1 MRRPTISDVARA
13 AGVSKGA
20 VSYAL
25 NGRPGVSEATRR
37 RILATAEDLGFHA
50 DRAAVAL
57 AGAPAKV
64 VGLTLHRPARTLGV
78 EPFFMEL
85 ISGLEAEL
93 SLRSYALLLH
103 MVAGREQETA
113 VYRRWRHEHAVD
125 GVLVCDVVEHDPRL
139 PVLRELGFPAVVIG
153 PPPAGEPV
161 SSVWSDDAVSLQ
173 EAVEY
178 LAALGHR
185 RIGHVAGIPDLAHTV
200 IRAEAFA
207 GLARRLGLEAAPCAY
222 TDYTGPDGARATRRL
237 LGAAGRPTALVYDND
252 IMAVAGLAV
261 AEELGLSVPRDLSV
275 VAWDDSPVC
284 RIVHPALTALS
295 RDIATY
301 GRQAARLLLASLDGR
316 EAVGVAVEPA
326 HLTPRASTAAPADA
340 RPSA

>member
-1 MRRPTISDVARA
+1 MTRPTISDVARA

-37 RILATAEDLGFHA
+37 RILAAADALGFHA
-50 DRAAVAL
+50 DRAARAL
-57 AGAPAKV
+57 AGAPAKT
-64 VGLTLHRPARTLGV
+64 VGLTLYRPARTLGV

-103 MVAGREQETA
+103 MVADREQETA
-113 VYRRWRHEHAVD
+113 VYRRWGHDHAVD
-125 GVLVCDVVEHDPRL
+125 GVLVCDVLDDDPRL
-139 PVLRELGFPAVVIG
+139 PVLRELGLPAVVIG
-153 PPPAGEPV
+153 PFPAGGRV

-178 LAALGHR
+178 LVALGHR
-185 RIGHVAGIPDLAHTV
+185 RIGRVAGIPDLAHTR
-200 IRAEAFA
+200 IRCAAFA
-207 GLARRLGLEAAPCAY
+207 NLARKLRLECAPTEY
-222 TDYTGPDGARATRRL
+222 TDYTGPDGARATRLL
-237 LGAAGRPTALVYDND
+237 LGAADPPTALVYDND

-261 AEELGLSVPRDLSV
+261 AQEMGLTVPGDLSV

-284 RIVHPALTALS
+284 RIVHPALTALT
-295 RDIATY
+295 RDIAAY
-301 GRQAARLLLASLDGR
+301 GRQAAQLLLASLDGR
-316 EAVGVAVEPA
+316 EATGVSVEAA
-326 HLTPRASTAAPADA
+326 HLTPRASTAGPANA
-340 RPSA
+340 RPPA